1 LSSPAAIGAAVNE
14 ETIMDLLNSD
24 GPGALALEPLCQ
36 GAAQELLMRSYT
48 IRTVNRYKRVWEHL
62 ADFARAQ
69 GLPAEY
75 SRELALRFEQAYGL
89 RDGEV
94 LKLGQR
100 WRLHLVYATKVL
112 DDFVCTGT
120 ITRFTVETTG
130 LRVPVGMH
138 KALRE
143 YEQYARERR
152 HLRPTSLAERM
163 HNIAVFLDF
172 LRTRGLES
180 LDMLQAED
188 LSAFIRTRTA
198 WKPRTV
204 ACVSSTLRLFL
215 QFLFMRD
222 ILPRDLSTAIP
233 TVRLASNAKVPSVW
247 EPELV
252 ERLLAVVDRS
262 SPKGKRDYAIL
273 LLAARLGL
281 RLGDI
286 KGLTLDHLHWTTST
300 IEIVQNKTGEPLVL
314 PLIEEVGTAIIDYL
328 RAGRP
333 PVEHRHLFTNL
344 TPPFDPICE
353 RDRLHRVVAYWRELA
368 GIKFRTP
375 QRQGLHSLRHTLAT
389 RLLGAQTPFPVISA
403 VLGHAS
409 PATTFIYAKADVE
422 TLRIAAI
429 DPEEV
434 RHGHAS

>member
-1 LSSPAAIGAAVNE
+1 
-14 ETIMDLLNSD
+14 MDSLNSN
-24 GPGALALEPLCQ
+24 GPGALALEPLCR

-48 IRTVNRYKRVWEHL
+48 IRTINRYKRVWEHL

-75 SRELALRFEQAYGL
+75 TRDLALRFEQAYGL

-94 LKLGQR
+94 LKLGQQ
-100 WRLHLVYATKVL
+100 WRRHLVFGIKVL
-112 DDFVCTGT
+112 DDLVRTGT
-120 ITRFTVETTG
+120 ICRFVVETTG
-130 LRVPVGMH
+130 LRVPEGMH
-138 KALRE
+138 KVLRE

-152 HLRPTSLAERM
+152 HLRPSSLAERM

-172 LRTRGLES
+172 LRARGLES
-180 LDMLQAED
+180 LETLQAED
-188 LSAFIRTRTA
+188 LSAFIQTRTA

-204 ACVSSTLRLFL
+204 SRVSSDLRLFL
-215 QFLFMRD
+215 QYLFMRD
-222 ILPRDLSTAIP
+222 VLPRDLSTAIP
-233 TVRLASNAKVPSVW
+233 TIRLASNATVPSVW

-252 ERLLAVVDRS
+252 QRLLAVVDRR

-300 IEIVQNKTGEPLVL
+300 IEIVQHKTGEPLVL
-314 PLIEEVGTAIIDYL
+314 PLIEEVGTALIDYL

-344 TPPFDPICE
+344 TPPFEPICE
-353 RDRLHRVVAYWRELA
+353 RDRLHRVVTYWRELA
-368 GIKFRTP
+368 GIKFKTP

-434 RHGHAS
+434 RHGRAS

>member
-1 LSSPAAIGAAVNE
+1 VAAGAAVNE
-14 ETIMDLLNSD
+14 ETIMDSLNSN

-36 GAAQELLMRSYT
+36 GAAQELLVRSYT
-48 IRTVNRYKRVWEHL
+48 IRTINRYKRVWEHL

-75 SRELALRFEQAYGL
+75 TRELVLRFEQAYGV

-94 LKLGQR
+94 LKLGQQ
-100 WRLHLVYATKVL
+100 WRRHLVFGIKVL
-112 DDFVCTGT
+112 DDLVRTGT
-120 ITRFTVETTG
+120 ICRFVVETTG

-152 HLRPTSLAERM
+152 HLRPSSLAERM

-180 LDMLQAED
+180 LYTLQAED
-188 LSAFIRTRTA
+188 LSAFIQTRTA

-204 ACVSSTLRLFL
+204 SRVSSDLRLFL
-215 QFLFMRD
+215 QYLFMRD

-233 TVRLASNAKVPSVW
+233 TIRLASNATVPSVW

-252 ERLLAVVDRS
+252 QRLLAVVDRR

-286 KGLTLDHLHWTTST
+286 KGLTLDHLH
-300 IEIVQNKTGEPLVL
+300 
-314 PLIEEVGTAIIDYL
+314 
-328 RAGRP
+328 
-333 PVEHRHLFTNL
+333 
-344 TPPFDPICE
+344 
-353 RDRLHRVVAYWRELA
+353 
-368 GIKFRTP
+368 
-375 QRQGLHSLRHTLAT
+375 
-389 RLLGAQTPFPVISA
+389 
-403 VLGHAS
+403 
-409 PATTFIYAKADVE
+409 
-422 TLRIAAI
+422 
-429 DPEEV
+429 
-434 RHGHAS
+434 

>member
-1 LSSPAAIGAAVNE
+1 
-14 ETIMDLLNSD
+14 MDSLNSD
-24 GPGALALEPLCQ
+24 GSGALALEPLCQ
-36 GAAQELLMRSYT
+36 AAAHELLMRSYA
-48 IRTVNRYKRVWEHL
+48 IRTLNRYKRVWEQL
-62 ADFARAQ
+62 ADFARAE
-69 GLPAEY
+69 GGSAVY
-75 SRELALRFEQAYGL
+75 SRDLALRFEQAFGL

-94 LKLGQR
+94 LVAGQR
-100 WRLHLVYATKVL
+100 WRRHLVYATKVL
-112 DDFVCTGT
+112 DEFARTGT

-152 HLRPTSLAERM
+152 HLRSTSLAERM

-180 LDMLQAED
+180 LDTLQAED
-188 LSAFIRTRTA
+188 LSAFVRSRAA

-204 ACVSSTLRLFL
+204 ARVSSGLRQFL
-215 QFLFMRD
+215 KYLFMRD

-233 TVRLASNAKVPSVW
+233 TIRLASNATVPSVW

-286 KGLTLDHLHWTTST
+286 KRLTLDHLHWATST
-300 IEIVQNKTGEPLVL
+300 LEIVQNKTGEPLVL
-314 PLIEEVGTAIIDYL
+314 PLTEEVGTALIDYL

-344 TPPFDPICE
+344 TPPFEPICE
-353 RDRLHRVVAYWRELA
+353 RDRLYRVVAFWRELA

-422 TLRIAAI
+422 MLRIAAI

>member
-1 LSSPAAIGAAVNE
+1 
-14 ETIMDLLNSD
+14 MDSLNSD
-24 GPGALALEPLCQ
+24 GSGALALEPLCQ
-36 GAAQELLMRSYT
+36 RAAQELLMRSYT
-48 IRTVNRYKRVWEHL
+48 VRTLNRYKRVWEQL

-69 GLPAEY
+69 GQPAVY
-75 SRELALRFEQAYGL
+75 SRDLALRFEQAFGL

-94 LKLGQR
+94 LVEGQQWQR
-100 WRLHLVYATKVL
+100 HLVFGIKVL
-112 DDFVCTGT
+112 DDFARTGT
-120 ITRFTVETTG
+120 ISRFVVETTG
-130 LRVPVGMH
+130 LCVPAGMH
-138 KALRE
+138 KVLRE

-152 HLRPTSLAERM
+152 HLRPSSVAERM

-180 LDMLQAED
+180 LDTLQAED
-188 LSAFIRTRTA
+188 ISAFVRTRTA

-204 ACVSSTLRLFL
+204 ACVSSSLRLFL
-215 QFLFMRD
+215 QYLFMRD
-222 ILPRDLSTAIP
+222 ILPRDLSAAIP
-233 TVRLASNAKVPSVW
+233 TIRLASNAKVPSVW

-252 ERLLAVVDRS
+252 ERLLVAVDRR

-286 KGLTLDHLHWTTST
+286 KGLTLDHLHWATST
-300 IEIVQNKTGEPLVL
+300 IEIVQNKTGEPLIL
-314 PLIEEVGTAIIDYL
+314 PLIEQVGTALIDYL

-353 RDRLHRVVAYWRELA
+353 RDRLYRVVAYWRELA
-368 GIKFRTP
+368 GIKFKTP

-434 RHGHAS
+434 CHGRAS

>member
-1 LSSPAAIGAAVNE
+1 
-14 ETIMDLLNSD
+14 
-24 GPGALALEPLCQ
+24 
-36 GAAQELLMRSYT
+36 MRSYT
-48 IRTVNRYKRVWEHL
+48 IRTINRYKRVWEQL

-75 SRELALRFEQAYGL
+75 THELALRFEQAYGL

-94 LKLGQR
+94 LKLGQQ
-100 WRLHLVYATKVL
+100 WRRHLVFGIKVL
-112 DDFVCTGT
+112 DDLVRTGT
-120 ITRFTVETTG
+120 ICRFVVETTG

-152 HLRPTSLAERM
+152 HLRPSSLAERM

-180 LDMLQAED
+180 LDTLQAED
-188 LSAFIRTRTA
+188 LSAFIQTRTA

-204 ACVSSTLRLFL
+204 SRVSSGLRLFL
-215 QFLFMRD
+215 QYLFMRG

-233 TVRLASNAKVPSVW
+233 TIRLASNATVPSVW

-252 ERLLAVVDRS
+252 ERLLAVVDRR

-286 KGLTLDHLHWTTST
+286 KG
-300 IEIVQNKTGEPLVL
+300 
-314 PLIEEVGTAIIDYL
+314 
-328 RAGRP
+328 
-333 PVEHRHLFTNL
+333 
-344 TPPFDPICE
+344 
-353 RDRLHRVVAYWRELA
+353 
-368 GIKFRTP
+368 
-375 QRQGLHSLRHTLAT
+375 
-389 RLLGAQTPFPVISA
+389 
-403 VLGHAS
+403 
-409 PATTFIYAKADVE
+409 
-422 TLRIAAI
+422 
-429 DPEEV
+429 
-434 RHGHAS
+434 

>member
-1 LSSPAAIGAAVNE
+1 
-14 ETIMDLLNSD
+14 MDSLNPD
-24 GPGALALEPLCQ
+24 GSGVLALEPLCQ
-36 GAAQELLMRSYT
+36 AAAQELLMRSYT
-48 IRTVNRYKRVWEHL
+48 IRTVNRYKRVWEQL

-69 GLPAEY
+69 GQPAVY
-75 SRELALRFEQAYGL
+75 SRDLALRFEEAFGL

-94 LKLGQR
+94 LVEGQR
-100 WRLHLVYATKVL
+100 WRRHLVFGVKVL
-112 DDFVCTGT
+112 DDFARTGT
-120 ITRFTVETTG
+120 ICRFVVETTG

-172 LRTRGLES
+172 LRVRGLES
-180 LDMLQAED
+180 LDMLRAEH
-188 LSAFIRTRTA
+188 LSAFVQTRTD

-204 ACVSSTLRLFL
+204 ACVSSSVRLFL
-215 QFLFMRD
+215 QYLFMRG
-222 ILPRDLSTAIP
+222 ILPRDLSAALP
-233 TVRLASNAKVPSVW
+233 TVRLASNATVPSVW

-252 ERLLAVVDRS
+252 EQLLAAVDRS
-262 SPKGKRDYAIL
+262 SPKGRRDYAIL

-286 KGLTLDHLHWTTST
+286 KVLTLDHLHWSTCT
-300 IEIVQNKTGEPLVL
+300 IEIMQSKTGEPLVL
-314 PLIEEVGTAIIDYL
+314 PLIEEVGAALIDYL

-333 PVEHRHLFTNL
+333 PVDHRHLFTNL
-344 TPPFDPICE
+344 TPPFDPICQN
-353 RDRLHRVVAYWRELA
+353 DRLYRVVAYWRELA
-368 GIKFRTP
+368 GIKFKAP

-422 TLRIAAI
+422 TLRLAAI

-434 RHGHAS
+434 CHGLVS

>member
-1 LSSPAAIGAAVNE
+1 
-14 ETIMDLLNSD
+14 MDSLNSD
-24 GPGALALEPLCQ
+24 GPGALALELLCQ

-48 IRTVNRYKRVWEHL
+48 IRTINRYKRVWERL

-69 GLPAEY
+69 NLPAEY
-75 SRELALRFEQAYGL
+75 TRELALRFEQVYGV
-89 RDGEV
+89 REGEV
-94 LKLGQR
+94 LKLGQQ
-100 WRLHLVYATKVL
+100 WRRHLVFGIKVL
-112 DDFVCTGT
+112 DDLVRTGT
-120 ITRFTVETTG
+120 ICRFVVETTG

-152 HLRPTSLAERM
+152 HLRPSSLAERM

-180 LDMLQAED
+180 LDTLQAED
-188 LSAFIRTRTA
+188 LSAFIQTRTA

-204 ACVSSTLRLFL
+204 SRVSSDLRLFL
-215 QFLFMRD
+215 QYPFMRD

-233 TVRLASNAKVPSVW
+233 TIRLASNATVPSVW

-252 ERLLAVVDRS
+252 ERLLAVVDRR

-281 RLGDI
+281 RVGDI

-314 PLIEEVGTAIIDYL
+314 PLIEEVGTALIDYL

-344 TPPFDPICE
+344 TPPFEPICE
-353 RDRLHRVVAYWRELA
+353 RDRLHRVVTYWRELA

-389 RLLGAQTPFPVISA
+389 RLLGAQTPFPVVSA

-434 RHGHAS
+434 CHGLAS

>member
-1 LSSPAAIGAAVNE
+1 
-14 ETIMDLLNSD
+14 MDSLNSN

-48 IRTVNRYKRVWEHL
+48 IRTINRYKRVWEQL

-75 SRELALRFEQAYGL
+75 THELALRFEQAYGL

-94 LKLGQR
+94 LKLGQQ
-100 WRLHLVYATKVL
+100 WRRHLVFGIKVL
-112 DDFVCTGT
+112 DDFARTGT
-120 ITRFTVETTG
+120 ISRFVVETTG

-152 HLRPTSLAERM
+152 HLRHTSLAERM

-180 LDMLQAED
+180 LDTLQAEH
-188 LSAFIRTRTA
+188 LSAFVQTRTD

-204 ACVSSTLRLFL
+204 SRVSSGLRLFL
-215 QFLFMRD
+215 QYLFMRG

-233 TVRLASNAKVPSVW
+233 TIRLASNATVPSVW

-252 ERLLAVVDRS
+252 ERLLAAVDRS
-262 SPKGKRDYAIL
+262 SPKGRRDYAIL

-286 KGLTLDHLHWTTST
+286 KGLTCC
-300 IEIVQNKTGEPLVL
+300 
-314 PLIEEVGTAIIDYL
+314 
-328 RAGRP
+328 R
-333 PVEHRHLFTNL
+333 
-344 TPPFDPICE
+344 
-353 RDRLHRVVAYWRELA
+353 
-368 GIKFRTP
+368 
-375 QRQGLHSLRHTLAT
+375 
-389 RLLGAQTPFPVISA
+389 
-403 VLGHAS
+403 
-409 PATTFIYAKADVE
+409 
-422 TLRIAAI
+422 
-429 DPEEV
+429 
-434 RHGHAS
+434 

>member
-1 LSSPAAIGAAVNE
+1 
-14 ETIMDLLNSD
+14 MDSLNSD
-24 GPGALALEPLCQ
+24 GSGALALEPLCQ
-36 GAAQELLMRSYT
+36 AAAHELRMRSYT
-48 IRTVNRYKRVWEHL
+48 IRTLNRYKRVWEQL

-69 GLPAEY
+69 GLPAKY
-75 SRELALRFEQAYGL
+75 TRELALRFEQVYGL

-100 WRLHLVYATKVL
+100 WRRHLVYGIKVL
-112 DDFVCTGT
+112 DDFAHTGT

-130 LRVPVGMH
+130 LRVPGGMH

-180 LDMLQAED
+180 LDTLQADD
-188 LSAFIRTRTA
+188 LSAFVRTRTT

-204 ACVSSTLRLFL
+204 AGASSGLRQFL
-215 QFLFMRD
+215 KYLFMRD

-233 TVRLASNAKVPSVW
+233 TIRLASNATVPSVW

-286 KGLTLDHLHWTTST
+286 KCLTLDHLHWATST

-314 PLIEEVGTAIIDYL
+314 PLIEEVGNALIDYL

-353 RDRLHRVVAYWRELA
+353 RDRLYRVVTYWRELA

-422 TLRIAAI
+422 MLRIAAI
-429 DPEEV
+429 DAEEV

>member
-1 LSSPAAIGAAVNE
+1 
-14 ETIMDLLNSD
+14 
-24 GPGALALEPLCQ
+24 
-36 GAAQELLMRSYT
+36 MRSYT
-48 IRTVNRYKRVWEHL
+48 VRTLNRYKRVWEQL
-62 ADFARAQ
+62 AEFAVAQ
-69 GLPAEY
+69 GQPAVY
-75 SRELALRFEQAYGL
+75 SRDLALRFEETFGL

-94 LKLGQR
+94 LAEGQR
-100 WRLHLVYATKVL
+100 WRRHLVFGVKLL
-112 DDFVCTGT
+112 DDFARTGT
-120 ITRFTVETTG
+120 ISRVVVETSG

-180 LDMLQAED
+180 LDTLQEAH
-188 LSAFIRTRTA
+188 LSAFIQTRA
-198 WKPRTV
+198 NWKPKTV
-204 ACVSSTLRLFL
+204 ACASSTVRLFL
-215 QFLFMRD
+215 QYLFMRGV
-222 ILPRDLSTAIP
+222 LSRDLSAAIP
-233 TVRLASNAKVPSVW
+233 TVRLASNANVPSAW

-252 ERLLAVVDRS
+252 EWLLAAVDRS
-262 SPKGKRDYAIL
+262 SPKGRRDYAIL
-273 LLAARLGL
+273 MLAARLGL

-286 KGLTLDHLHWTTST
+286 KGLTLDHLHWVTST

-314 PLIEEVGTAIIDYL
+314 PLIEEVGAALIDYL

-344 TPPFDPICE
+344 TPPFAPICE
-353 RDRLHRVVAYWRELA
+353 NDRLYRVVAYWRELA
-368 GIKFRTP
+368 GIKFRVP

-389 RLLGAQTPFPVISA
+389 RLLAAQTPFPVISA

-409 PATTFIYAKADVE
+409 PTTTFISAKADVE
-422 TLRIAAI
+422 TLRTAAI

-434 RHGHAS
+434 CHGLAS

>member
-1 LSSPAAIGAAVNE
+1 
-14 ETIMDLLNSD
+14 
-24 GPGALALEPLCQ
+24 
-36 GAAQELLMRSYT
+36 
-48 IRTVNRYKRVWEHL
+48 VWEQL

-75 SRELALRFEQAYGL
+75 TRELALRFEQVYGL

-100 WRLHLVYATKVL
+100 WRRHLVYGIKVL
-112 DDFVCTGT
+112 DDFARTGT

-138 KALRE
+138 KVLRE

-204 ACVSSTLRLFL
+204 SCVSSGCGSSCSTCSCATSCPVTSA
-215 QFLFMRD
+215 
-222 ILPRDLSTAIP
+222 PRYRRSGW
-233 TVRLASNAKVPSVW
+233 RSNATVPSVW

-314 PLIEEVGTAIIDYL
+314 PLIEEVGTALIDYL

-434 RHGHAS
+434 RHGRAS

>member
-1 LSSPAAIGAAVNE
+1 
-14 ETIMDLLNSD
+14 MDFLNSN
-24 GPGALALEPLCQ
+24 GSGALALEAQCQ

-62 ADFARAQ
+62 ADFARTQ

-94 LKLGQR
+94 LKLGQQ
-100 WRLHLVYATKVL
+100 WRRHLVFGIKVL
-112 DDFVCTGT
+112 DDFVRTGT
-120 ITRFTVETTG
+120 ICRFVVETTG

-138 KALRE
+138 KMLRE

-152 HLRPTSLAERM
+152 YLRPTSLAGRM

-172 LRTRGLES
+172 LRTRGLEL
-180 LDMLQAED
+180 LDTLQAED
-188 LSAFIRTRTA
+188 LSAFIQTRTA

-204 ACVSSTLRLFL
+204 SRVSSDLRLFL
-215 QFLFMRD
+215 QYLFMRD
-222 ILPRDLSTAIP
+222 ILTRDLSAAIP
-233 TVRLASNAKVPSVW
+233 TIRLASNATVPSVW

-252 ERLLAVVDRS
+252 ERLLAAVDRR

-286 KGLTLDHLHWTTST
+286 KGLTLDHLNWITST
-300 IEIVQNKTGEPLVL
+300 IEIVQSKTGEPLVL

-333 PVEHRHLFTNL
+333 PVKHRHLFTNL

-353 RDRLHRVVAYWRELA
+353 SDRLHRVVAYWRELA
-368 GIKFRTP
+368 GIKFKTP

-389 RLLGAQTPFPVISA
+389 RLLNAQTPFPIISA

-434 RHGHAS
+434 YHGRAS

>member
-1 LSSPAAIGAAVNE
+1 VAAGATVNV
-14 ETIMDLLNSD
+14 ETIMNSFSSD
-24 GPGALALEPLCQ
+24 GSGTLSLEPLCQ
-36 GAAQELLMRSYT
+36 GAAQEMLMRSYT
-48 IRTVNRYKRVWEHL
+48 VRTVNRYKRVWEQL
-62 ADFARAQ
+62 SDFAHAQ
-69 GLPAEY
+69 GIPAEY

-94 LKLGQR
+94 LKVGQR
-100 WRLHLVYATKVL
+100 WRRHLVLGIKVL
-112 DDFVCTGT
+112 DDFARTGT
-120 ITRFTVETTG
+120 ITRFRVETTG

-152 HLRPTSLAERM
+152 HLRSSSLAERM

-180 LDMLQAED
+180 LDVLQAED
-188 LSAFIRTRTA
+188 LSAFVRTRTA

-204 ACVSSTLRLFL
+204 SRASSDLRLFL
-215 QFLFMRD
+215 RYLFMRD
-222 ILPRDLSTAIP
+222 VLPRDLSTAIP
-233 TVRLASNAKVPSVW
+233 TIRLASNATVPSVW

-252 ERLLAVVDRS
+252 ERLLAVVDRR
-262 SPKGKRDYAIL
+262 SPKGRRDYAIL

-281 RLGDI
+281 RIGDI

-314 PLIEEVGTAIIDYL
+314 PLIEEVGTALIDYL

-353 RDRLHRVVAYWRELA
+353 HDRLYRVVAYWRELA
-368 GIKFRTP
+368 GIKFRTL
-375 QRQGLHSLRHTLAT
+375 QRRGLHSLRHALAT
-389 RLLGAQTPFPVISA
+389 RLLGVQTPFPVISA

-409 PATTFIYAKADVE
+409 PASTFIYAKADVE

-429 DPEEV
+429 DPDEV

>member
-1 LSSPAAIGAAVNE
+1 
-14 ETIMDLLNSD
+14 MDLLYSN
-24 GPGALALEPLCQ
+24 GPGVLALETLCH

-48 IRTVNRYKRVWEHL
+48 VRTVNRYKRVWEQL
-62 ADFARAQ
+62 ADFARTQ

-75 SRELALRFEQAYGL
+75 TRELALCFEQAYGP

-100 WRLHLVYATKVL
+100 WRRHLVFGIKVL
-112 DDFVCTGT
+112 DDFARTGT
-120 ITRFTVETTG
+120 ICRFKVETTG

-138 KALRE
+138 RVLRD

-152 HLRPTSLAERM
+152 HLRPSSLAERM
-163 HNIAVFLDF
+163 HIIAVFLDF

-180 LDMLQAED
+180 LDTLQAED
-188 LSAFIRTRTA
+188 IGTFIRTRA
-198 WKPRTV
+198 DWRPKTV
-204 ACVSSTLRLFL
+204 SRASSDLR
-215 QFLFMRD
+215 QFFQYLFMRG
-222 ILPRDLSTAIP
+222 ILPRDLSIVIP
-233 TVRLASNAKVPSVW
+233 TVRLASNATVPSVW

-252 ERLLAVVDRS
+252 ERLLAVVDRR

-300 IEIVQNKTGEPLVL
+300 IEIIQRKTGEPLVL
-314 PLIEEVGTAIIDYL
+314 PLIEEVGNALIDYL

-344 TPPFDPICE
+344 TPPFAPICE
-353 RDRLHRVVAYWRELA
+353 NDRLYRVVTYWRELA

-434 RHGHAS
+434 RHGYAS

>member
-1 LSSPAAIGAAVNE
+1 MV
-14 ETIMDLLNSD
+14 MDTFNSD
-24 GPGALALEPLCQ
+24 GSSVQALEPLCQ

-48 IRTVNRYKRVWEHL
+48 IRTINRYKRVWEQL
-62 ADFARAQ
+62 ADFARTQ
-69 GLPAEY
+69 GQPPEY
-75 SRELALRFEQAYGL
+75 TRELALRFEQAYGL

-100 WRLHLVYATKVL
+100 WRLHLVFGIKVL
-112 DDFVCTGT
+112 DDFACTGT
-120 ITRFTVETTG
+120 ICRFQVETTG

-143 YEQYARERR
+143 YEQYTRERR
-152 HLRPTSLAERM
+152 HLRPSSLAERM

-180 LDMLQAED
+180 LDTLKAED

-204 ACVSSTLRLFL
+204 SHVSCDLRAFL
-215 QFLFMRD
+215 QYLFMRD
-222 ILPRDLSTAIP
+222 ILPRDLSTSIP
-233 TVRLASNAKVPSVW
+233 TVRLASNVKVPSAW

-286 KGLTLDHLHWTTST
+286 KGLTLDHLHWRTST
-300 IEIVQNKTGEPLVL
+300 IEIVQHKTGEPLVL
-314 PLIEEVGTAIIDYL
+314 PLIEEVGAALIDYL

-333 PVEHRHLFTNL
+333 PIEHRHLFTNL

-353 RDRLHRVVAYWRELA
+353 RDRLYRVVAFWRELA
-368 GIKFRTP
+368 GIKFKTP

-389 RLLGAQTPFPVISA
+389 RLLAAQTPFPIISA

-409 PATTFIYAKADVE
+409 QATTFIYAKADVE

-434 RHGHAS
+434 CHGNAS

>member
-1 LSSPAAIGAAVNE
+1 
-14 ETIMDLLNSD
+14 
-24 GPGALALEPLCQ
+24 
-36 GAAQELLMRSYT
+36 
-48 IRTVNRYKRVWEHL
+48 
-62 ADFARAQ
+62 
-69 GLPAEY
+69 
-75 SRELALRFEQAYGL
+75 
-89 RDGEV
+89 
-94 LKLGQR
+94 
-100 WRLHLVYATKVL
+100 
-112 DDFVCTGT
+112 
-120 ITRFTVETTG
+120 
-130 LRVPVGMH
+130 MH

-152 HLRPTSLAERM
+152 HLRPSSLAERM
-163 HNIAVFLDF
+163 HSIAVFLDF

-180 LDMLQAED
+180 LDTLQAED
-188 LSAFIRTRTA
+188 LSAFIRSRTA

-204 ACVSSTLRLFL
+204 AHVSCHLRLFL
-215 QFLFMRD
+215 QYLFMRD

-233 TVRLASNAKVPSVW
+233 TIRLASNATVPSVW

-252 ERLLAVVDRS
+252 ERLLAVVDRG

-286 KGLTLDHLHWTTST
+286 KGLTLDHLHWATST

-314 PLIEEVGTAIIDYL
+314 PLIENVGTALIDYL
-328 RAGRP
+328 LAGRP
-333 PVEHRHLFTNL
+333 PVEHRYLFTNL
-344 TPPFDPICE
+344 TPPFGPICE
-353 RDRLHRVVAYWRELA
+353 RDRLYRVVAYWRKLA
-368 GIKFRTP
+368 GIKFRRP

-389 RLLGAQTPFPVISA
+389 QLLGAQTPFPVISA

-434 RHGHAS
+434 RYGHAS

>member
-1 LSSPAAIGAAVNE
+1 
-14 ETIMDLLNSD
+14 MDTLNFD
-24 GPGALALEPLCQ
+24 GSGALALEPLCQ

-62 ADFARAQ
+62 ADFARSES
-69 GLPAEY
+69 LPAEY
-75 SRELALRFEQAYGL
+75 TRELALRFEQAYGL
-89 RDGEV
+89 HDSEA
-94 LKLGQR
+94 LKLGQQ
-100 WRLHLVYATKVL
+100 WRRHLVIGIKAL
-112 DDFVCTGT
+112 DDFASTGT
-120 ITRFTVETTG
+120 ITRFRVETTG

-138 KALRE
+138 NVLRE
-143 YEQYARERR
+143 YEQYAREHRY
-152 HLRPTSLAERM
+152 LRPISLAQRM
-163 HNIAVFLDF
+163 HSIAVFLDF

-180 LDMLQAED
+180 LDSLRAED
-188 LSAFIRTRTA
+188 LSAFIRTRD

-204 ACVSSTLRLFL
+204 SHVSSDLRMFL
-215 QFLFMRD
+215 QYLFMRD
-222 ILPRDLSTAIP
+222 ILLRDLSIAIP

-300 IEIVQNKTGEPLVL
+300 IEIVQHKTGEPLVL
-314 PLIEEVGTAIIDYL
+314 PLIKEVGTALIDYL

-353 RDRLHRVVAYWRELA
+353 NDRLYRVVAYWRELA
-368 GIKFRTP
+368 GIKFRRP

-389 RLLGAQTPFPVISA
+389 RLLGAQTPFPIISA

-434 RHGHAS
+434 RHGRAS

>member
-1 LSSPAAIGAAVNE
+1 
-14 ETIMDLLNSD
+14 MDSLNSD
-24 GPGALALEPLCQ
+24 GSGALALEPLCQ
-36 GAAQELLMRSYT
+36 RAAQELLMRSYT
-48 IRTVNRYKRVWEHL
+48 VRTLNRYKRVWEQL

-69 GLPAEY
+69 GQPAVY
-75 SRELALRFEQAYGL
+75 SRDLALRFEQAFGL

-94 LKLGQR
+94 LVEGQQ
-100 WRLHLVYATKVL
+100 WRRHLVFGIKVL
-112 DDFVCTGT
+112 DDFARTGT
-120 ITRFTVETTG
+120 ISRFVVETTG
-130 LRVPVGMH
+130 LRVPAGMH
-138 KALRE
+138 KVLRE

-152 HLRPTSLAERM
+152 HLRPSSVAERM

-180 LDMLQAED
+180 LDTLQAED
-188 LSAFIRTRTA
+188 ISAFVRTRTA

-204 ACVSSTLRLFL
+204 ACVSSSLRLFL
-215 QFLFMRD
+215 QYLFMRD
-222 ILPRDLSTAIP
+222 ILPRDLSAAIP
-233 TVRLASNAKVPSVW
+233 TIRLASNAKVPSVW

-252 ERLLAVVDRS
+252 ERLLVAVDRR

-286 KGLTLDHLHWTTST
+286 KGLTLDHLHWATST
-300 IEIVQNKTGEPLVL
+300 IEIVQNKTGEPLIL
-314 PLIEEVGTAIIDYL
+314 PLIEQVGTALIDYL

-353 RDRLHRVVAYWRELA
+353 RDRLYRVVAYWRELA
-368 GIKFRTP
+368 GIKFKTP

-434 RHGHAS
+434 CHGRAS

>member
-1 LSSPAAIGAAVNE
+1 
-14 ETIMDLLNSD
+14 MDSLDFNRT
-24 GPGALALEPLCQ
+24 GVLALEPLCQ

-48 IRTVNRYKRVWEHL
+48 IRTVNRYKRVWKQL
-62 ADFARAQ
+62 ADFAQAQ

-75 SRELALRFEQAYGL
+75 SRELAKRFEQAYGL

-100 WRLHLVYATKVL
+100 WRRHLVFGVKVL
-112 DDFVCTGT
+112 DDFARTGT
-120 ITRFTVETTG
+120 ICRFVVETTG
-130 LRVPVGMH
+130 LRVPAGMH

-152 HLRPTSLAERM
+152 HLRSTSLAERM

-172 LRTRGLES
+172 LCTRGLES
-180 LDMLQAED
+180 LDALQADD

-198 WKPRTV
+198 WTPRTV
-204 ACVSSTLRLFL
+204 SRVSSGLRLFL
-215 QFLFMRD
+215 QYLFMRD
-222 ILPRDLSTAIP
+222 ILPHDLSTAIP
-233 TVRLASNAKVPSVW
+233 TIRLASNAKVPSVW
-247 EPELV
+247 EPEQV

-300 IEIVQNKTGEPLVL
+300 IEIIQNKTGEPLVL
-314 PLIEEVGTAIIDYL
+314 PLIEEVGNALIDYL

-344 TPPFDPICE
+344 TPPFEPICE

-434 RHGHAS
+434 CHGRAS

>member
-1 LSSPAAIGAAVNE
+1 
-14 ETIMDLLNSD
+14 MDLLNSD
-24 GPGALALEPLCQ
+24 GSGALALEPLCQ
-36 GAAQELLMRSYT
+36 SAARELLMRSYT
-48 IRTVNRYKRVWEHL
+48 IRTLNRYKRVWEQL

-69 GLPAEY
+69 GQPAVY
-75 SRELALRFEQAYGL
+75 SRDLALRFEEAFGL

-94 LKLGQR
+94 LKEGQR
-100 WRLHLVYATKVL
+100 WRRHLVFGIKVL
-112 DDFVCTGT
+112 DDFARTGT
-120 ITRFTVETTG
+120 ISRFAVETTG
-130 LRVPVGMH
+130 LRVPSGMH

-152 HLRPTSLAERM
+152 HLRPNSLAERM
-163 HNIAVFLDF
+163 RSIAVFMDF
-172 LRTRGLES
+172 LRTRGLET
-180 LDMLQAED
+180 LDALQAED
-188 LSAFIRTRTA
+188 LSAFVRSRTA
-198 WKPRTV
+198 WRQRTV
-204 ACVSSTLRLFL
+204 AGVSCSVRLFL
-215 QFLFMRD
+215 RYLFMRG
-222 ILPRDLSTAIP
+222 ILPRDLSAAIP

-252 ERLLAVVDRS
+252 EQLLAAVDRS
-262 SPKGKRDYAIL
+262 SPKGRRDYAIL

-286 KGLTLDHLHWTTST
+286 KALTLDNLHWTTST

-314 PLIEEVGTAIIDYL
+314 PLIEEVGTALIDYL

-333 PVEHRHLFTNL
+333 PVGHRHLFTNL
-344 TPPFDPICE
+344 TPPFEPICE
-353 RDRLHRVVAYWRELA
+353 RARLHGVVAYWRELA
-368 GIKFRTP
+368 GIKFKTP

-434 RHGHAS
+434 CHGRAS

>member
-1 LSSPAAIGAAVNE
+1 
-14 ETIMDLLNSD
+14 
-24 GPGALALEPLCQ
+24 
-36 GAAQELLMRSYT
+36 MRSYT

-75 SRELALRFEQAYGL
+75 SRELAVRFEQAYGL

-94 LKLGQR
+94 LKLGQQ
-100 WRLHLVYATKVL
+100 WRRHLVFGIKVL
-112 DDFVCTGT
+112 DDFARTGT
-120 ITRFTVETTG
+120 ITRFAVETTG

-180 LDMLQAED
+180 LDTLQAED
-188 LSAFIRTRTA
+188 LSAFVQSRTA
-198 WKPRTV
+198 WKPRTI
-204 ACVSSTLRLFL
+204 ACVSSGLRQFL
-215 QFLFMRD
+215 QYLFMRD
-222 ILPRDLSTAIP
+222 ILPRDLSTAMP
-233 TVRLASNAKVPSVW
+233 TILLASNATVPSVW

-286 KGLTLDHLHWTTST
+286 KGLTLDHLHWTTCT
-300 IEIVQNKTGEPLVL
+300 IEIVQKKTGEPLVL
-314 PLIEEVGTAIIDYL
+314 PLIEEVGSALIDYL

-333 PVEHRHLFTNL
+333 SVEHRHLFTNL
-344 TPPFDPICE
+344 TPPFEPICE
-353 RDRLHRVVAYWRELA
+353 RDRLHRVVTYWRELA

-434 RHGHAS
+434 RHGDAS

>member
-1 LSSPAAIGAAVNE
+1 
-14 ETIMDLLNSD
+14 MDSLDFN
-24 GPGALALEPLCQ
+24 GTGELALEPLCQ

-48 IRTVNRYKRVWEHL
+48 IRTVNRYKRVWEQL

-75 SRELALRFEQAYGL
+75 TRGLALRFEQAYGL

-100 WRLHLVYATKVL
+100 WRRHLVFGVKVL
-112 DDFVCTGT
+112 DDFARTGT
-120 ITRFTVETTG
+120 ICRFVVETTG

-143 YEQYARERR
+143 YEQYSRERR
-152 HLRPTSLAERM
+152 YLRPTSLAERM

-172 LRTRGLES
+172 LRIRGLES
-180 LDMLQAED
+180 LDTLQAED

-198 WKPRTV
+198 WTPSTV
-204 ACVSSTLRLFL
+204 SHVSSDLRLFL
-215 QFLFMRD
+215 QYLFTRD

-233 TVRLASNAKVPSVW
+233 TIRLASNAKVPSVW

-300 IEIVQNKTGEPLVL
+300 IEIIQNKTGEPLVL
-314 PLIEEVGTAIIDYL
+314 PLIEEVGNALIDYL

-344 TPPFDPICE
+344 TPPFEPICE
-353 RDRLHRVVAYWRELA
+353 RDRLHRVVVYWRELA

-434 RHGHAS
+434 CHGRAS

>member
-1 LSSPAAIGAAVNE
+1 
-14 ETIMDLLNSD
+14 MDSLNSD
-24 GPGALALEPLCQ
+24 GSGALALEPLCQ
-36 GAAQELLMRSYT
+36 AAAHELLMRSYA
-48 IRTVNRYKRVWEHL
+48 IRTLNRYKRVWEQL
-62 ADFARAQ
+62 ADFARAE
-69 GLPAEY
+69 GGSAVY
-75 SRELALRFEQAYGL
+75 SRDLALRFEQAFGL

-94 LKLGQR
+94 LAAGQR
-100 WRLHLVYATKVL
+100 WRRHLVYATKVL
-112 DDFVCTGT
+112 DDFARTGT
-120 ITRFTVETTG
+120 MTRFTVETTG

-138 KALRE
+138 KALRK

-152 HLRPTSLAERM
+152 HLRATSLAERM

-180 LDMLQAED
+180 LDTLQAED
-188 LSAFIRTRTA
+188 LSVFVRTRTA

-204 ACVSSTLRLFL
+204 ARVSSGLRQFL
-215 QFLFMRD
+215 KYLFMRD

-233 TVRLASNAKVPSVW
+233 TIRLASNATVPSVW

-286 KGLTLDHLHWTTST
+286 KRLTLDHLHWATST
-300 IEIVQNKTGEPLVL
+300 LEIVQNKTGEPLVL
-314 PLIEEVGTAIIDYL
+314 PLTEEVGTALIDYL

-344 TPPFDPICE
+344 TPPFEPICE
-353 RDRLHRVVAYWRELA
+353 RDRLYRVVAFWRELA

-422 TLRIAAI
+422 MLRIAAI

>member
-1 LSSPAAIGAAVNE
+1 
-14 ETIMDLLNSD
+14 MDSLNSD
-24 GPGALALEPLCQ
+24 GSGALALEPLCQ
-36 GAAQELLMRSYT
+36 AAAHELLMRSYA
-48 IRTVNRYKRVWEHL
+48 IRTLNRYKRVWEQL
-62 ADFARAQ
+62 ADFARAE
-69 GLPAEY
+69 GGSAVY
-75 SRELALRFEQAYGL
+75 SRDLALRFEQAFGL

-94 LKLGQR
+94 LVAGQR
-100 WRLHLVYATKVL
+100 WRRHLVYATKVL
-112 DDFVCTGT
+112 DDFARTGT

-152 HLRPTSLAERM
+152 HLRSTSLAERM

-180 LDMLQAED
+180 LDTLQAED
-188 LSAFIRTRTA
+188 LSAFVRSRAA

-204 ACVSSTLRLFL
+204 ARVSSGLRQFL
-215 QFLFMRD
+215 KYLFMRD

-233 TVRLASNAKVPSVW
+233 TIRLASNATVPSVW

-286 KGLTLDHLHWTTST
+286 KRLTLDHLHWATST
-300 IEIVQNKTGEPLVL
+300 LEIVQNKTGEPLVL
-314 PLIEEVGTAIIDYL
+314 PLTEEVGTALIDYL

-344 TPPFDPICE
+344 TPPFEPICE
-353 RDRLHRVVAYWRELA
+353 RDRLYRVVAFWRELA

-422 TLRIAAI
+422 MLRIAAI

>member
-1 LSSPAAIGAAVNE
+1 MNS
-14 ETIMDLLNSD
+14 LNPD
-24 GPGALALEPLCQ
+24 GSGTLALEPLCQ
-36 GAAQELLMRSYT
+36 AAAQELLMRSYT
-48 IRTVNRYKRVWEHL
+48 VRTLNRYKRVWEQL
-62 ADFARAQ
+62 ADFARAENQ
-69 GLPAEY
+69 PAVY
-75 SRELALRFEQAYGL
+75 SRDLALRFEQTFGL
-89 RDGEV
+89 RNGEV
-94 LKLGQR
+94 LVAGQR
-100 WRLHLVYATKVL
+100 WRRHLVYAIKVL
-112 DDFVCTGT
+112 DDYACTGT
-120 ITRFTVETTG
+120 ITRFSVETTG

-152 HLRPTSLAERM
+152 HLRPTSLAEYM

-180 LDMLQAED
+180 LDALQADD

-204 ACVSSTLRLFL
+204 SHVSAGLRLFL
-215 QFLFMRD
+215 QYLFMRD

-233 TVRLASNAKVPSVW
+233 TVRLASNATVPSVW

-252 ERLLAVVDRS
+252 ERLLSVVDRS
-262 SPKGKRDYAIL
+262 SPKGKRDFAIL

-286 KGLTLDHLHWTTST
+286 KRLTLDHLHWTTST

-344 TPPFDPICE
+344 TPPFAPICE
-353 RDRLHRVVAYWRELA
+353 SDRLHRVVAYWKDVA

-429 DPEEV
+429 DPDEEV

>member
-1 LSSPAAIGAAVNE
+1 MNS
-14 ETIMDLLNSD
+14 LNRD
-24 GPGALALEPLCQ
+24 GSGTLALEPLCQ
-36 GAAQELLMRSYT
+36 AAAQELLMRSYAV
-48 IRTVNRYKRVWEHL
+48 RTLNRYKRVWEQL
-62 ADFARAQ
+62 ADFARAEGQ
-69 GLPAEY
+69 PAVY
-75 SRELALRFEQAYGL
+75 SRDLALRFEQAFGL

-94 LKLGQR
+94 LVDGQR
-100 WRLHLVYATKVL
+100 WRRHLVYALKVL
-112 DDFVCTGT
+112 DDYACTGT
-120 ITRFTVETTG
+120 ITRFSVETTG

-152 HLRPTSLAERM
+152 HMRSTSLAEYM
-163 HNIAVFLDF
+163 HSIAVFLDF
-172 LRTRGLES
+172 LRTRSLES
-180 LDMLQAED
+180 LDTLQAED
-188 LSAFIRTRTA
+188 ISAFIRTRTA

-204 ACVSSTLRLFL
+204 SGVSAGLRLFL
-215 QFLFMRD
+215 QYLFMRD

-233 TVRLASNAKVPSVW
+233 TVRLASKATVPSVW

-262 SPKGKRDYAIL
+262 SPKGKRDFAIL

-286 KGLTLDHLHWTTST
+286 KRLTLDHLHWTTST
-300 IEIVQNKTGEPLVL
+300 IEIVQHKTGEPLVL

-344 TPPFDPICE
+344 TAPFAPICE
-353 RDRLHRVVAYWRELA
+353 RDRLNRVVAYWRKLA

-409 PATTFIYAKADVE
+409 QATTFIYAKADVE

-429 DPEEV
+429 DPDEEV

>member
-1 LSSPAAIGAAVNE
+1 VAAGAAVNE
-14 ETIMDLLNSD
+14 ETIMDSHISD
-24 GPGALALEPLCQ
+24 GSGALALEPLCQ

-48 IRTVNRYKRVWEHL
+48 IRTVNRYKRVWEQL

-75 SRELALRFEQAYGL
+75 TRELALRFEQAYGL
-89 RDGEV
+89 RDREV
-94 LKLGQR
+94 LKLGQQ
-100 WRLHLVYATKVL
+100 WRRHLVFGIKVL
-112 DDFVCTGT
+112 DDFARTGT
-120 ITRFTVETTG
+120 SCGFVVETTG

-138 KALRE
+138 KPLRE

-172 LRTRGLES
+172 LRTQGLES
-180 LDMLQAED
+180 LDTLRAED

-204 ACVSSTLRLFL
+204 SCVSYDLRLFL
-215 QFLFMRD
+215 QYLFMRD

-233 TVRLASNAKVPSVW
+233 TIRLASNATVPSVW

-314 PLIEEVGTAIIDYL
+314 PLIEEVGTALIDYL

-353 RDRLHRVVAYWRELA
+353 RDRLYRVVAFWRELA

-389 RLLGAQTPFPVISA
+389 RLLAAQTPFPVISA

-429 DPEEV
+429 NPEEV